1 MKHSL
6 LILACLTGSLVS
18 SQVNAANLDHLF
30 QNTIQL
36 TTTVGERTFVSA
48 LMYQEDGTITN
59 ADGAA
64 GSWKEDGASLCTTLS
79 NPNGP
84 AQTACSPM
92 SAVVA
97 TKVGDDWVFSP
108 AEGISIQ
115 GTLLPGR

>member
-6 LILACLTGSLVS
+6 LIFACLTGSLVS
-18 SQVNAANLDHLF
+18 GQVSAAGLDHLF
-30 QNTIQL
+30 QNTVQL

-48 LMYQEDGTITN
+48 LMYQEDGTITS
-59 ADGAA
+59 AQGVA
-64 GSWKEDGASLCTTLS
+64 GSWKDEGESLCTTLS

-92 SAVVA
+92 SAVEG
-97 TKVGDDWVFSP
+97 TQIGDEWAFSP
-108 AEGISIQ
+108 ADGVSIK